1 MLENADVQ
9 MITPD
14 LPSYR
19 TLTAGLAE
27 DAAEVRHP
35 CEPALR
41 QWRCRQVLL
50 AWASSQTAT
59 ILPSTAVMRPA
70 ARRPH
75 RSLGAPAG
83 IALQIGRPGTRP
95 LCEPLHSP

>member
-27 DAAEVRHP
+27 DAAEVHHP

-41 QWRCRQVLL
+41 QWPLSAGPSGVGVQPDRDYL
-50 AWASSQTAT
+50 AVHGP
-59 ILPSTAVMRPA
+59 IMRPSGSA
-70 ARRPH
+70 ASPRP
-75 RSLGAPAG
+75 
-83 IALQIGRPGTRP
+83 
-95 LCEPLHSP
+95 